1 MPNSAI
7 LPKRM
12 RHPRSPLLLIV
23 FVAVVSFVVHLSSH
37 GSLYGG
43 GDEGSYIAT
52 GKLMSQSL
60 RFVYPDEAAEFGR
73 RYLPLSSFVP
83 SGFSSYNDEV
93 HPPEVVSGW
102 NKGFAIFSIPMW
114 LLFPERGWMGVSP
127 LACAIS
133 IVAIY
138 FVGAA
143 IRSPFVGVGAALLL
157 ATNWLQLWFSRYPMS
172 EVLSQSM
179 ILLMLL
185 CVVSFI
191 QTSRRIF
198 VFIFTLLASFASV
211 VHFANVPI
219 WGMLGVTMLAP
230 LLPMRRREDVN
241 PTLSWIF
248 QPASFRIE
256 RSKIL
261 PFVGTAVLTLGV
273 PLLTTV
279 SYWLADPGVR
289 RYVRFSQKMVS
300 TSGRLD
306 QLAESLVVRL
316 QNLSLFVPSFVWLVL
331 LVCVAL
337 FITNR
342 GAPRRWLLLL
352 GSLALLSFLLIVTSG
367 VGTPRVLYVARR
379 NVPVIIPAL
388 CLLTA
393 VAIDYAA
400 SLIRRPV
407 LSKSFAAMLVLG
419 LSVMQLYTFY
429 PFRKVDQARGSLS
442 LAADVKAAM
451 SERNTGRPQFL
462 LVTDFGANLKTGLRY
477 VSNIPILNFSPAI
490 TPDVISRM
498 LGDGVDLYVLDDI
511 YRPIAKLITTMPN
524 ARLSQIATHTVWMGH
539 PNQVGPTDFPKIS
552 NGPNLNFYLYKIE
565 TQ

>member
-1 MPNSAI
+1 
-7 LPKRM
+7 M

-23 FVAVVSFVVHLSSH
+23 FIAVVSFVVHLRSH
-37 GSLYGG
+37 VSLYGG

-60 RFVYPDEAAEFGR
+60 RFVYPDEAAEFGK

-83 SGFSSYNDEV
+83 SGFSSYNDQV
-93 HPPEVVSGW
+93 APPEVVSGW

-138 FVGAA
+138 LVGAA
-143 IRSPFVGVGAALLL
+143 IRSPFVGVGAALIL

-172 EVLSQSM
+172 EVLSQSL

-198 VFIFTLLASFASV
+198 VGIFALLASFSSV

-219 WGMLGVTMLAP
+219 WGMLSLTICAF
-230 LLPMRRREDVN
+230 LLPITRKEVVKPME
-241 PTLSWIF
+241 LSWIS
-248 QPASFRIE
+248 QRASFRIE

-261 PFVGTAVLTLGV
+261 PFVGTGVLTLGV

-279 SYWLADPGVR
+279 LYWLADPGVR

-300 TSGRLD
+300 TSGRFD
-306 QLAESLVVRL
+306 QLVASLVIRL
-316 QNLSLFVPSFVWLVL
+316 QNLSLFVPSFVWLAL
-331 LVCVAL
+331 LVSVAL

-342 GAPRRWLLLL
+342 GVPRRWLLLL

-393 VAIDYAA
+393 VAIDYAT
-400 SLIRRPV
+400 SLIRRPA
-407 LSKSFAAMLVLG
+407 LSNGVAAMLVLG
-419 LSVMQLYTFY
+419 LSVTQLYAFY

-451 SERNTGRPQFL
+451 RERNTGRPQFL
-462 LVTDFGANLKTGLRY
+462 IVTDFGANLKTGLRY
-477 VSNIPILNFSPAI
+477 VSNIPILNFSPAV
-490 TPDVISRM
+490 TPQVISRM

-511 YRPIAKLITTMPN
+511 YRPVAKLITTIPN
-524 ARLSQIATHTVWMGH
+524 ARLSQISTHTVWMGH

-565 TQ
+565 KQ